1 MNKII
6 EDDQITN
13 SKEYKMFLDEL
24 EGDIAEYIFKTINND
39 LSYSS
44 WADELTQEE
53 FGLLEDITYEDILK
67 RINKW

>member
-1 MNKII
+1 MNKIV
-6 EDDQITN
+6 EDNQIIN
-13 SKEYKMFLDEL
+13 SKEYKMFIDEV
-24 EGDIAEYIFKTINND
+24 ESKIAEYIFKTINND

-67 RINKW
+67 RIDKW

>member
-13 SKEYKMFLDEL
+13 SKEYKIFLDEL

-39 LSYSS
+39 LSYSAWS
-44 WADELTQEE
+44 DKLTQEE
-53 FGLLEDITYEDILK
+53 FSLLEDITYDNILK
-67 RINKW
+67 RIDKW

>member
-39 LSYSS
+39 LSYSAWS
-44 WADELTQEE
+44 DKLTQEE
-53 FGLLEDITYEDILK
+53 FSLLEDITYDNLLK
-67 RINKW
+67 RIDKW

>member
-13 SKEYKMFLDEL
+13 SNEYKMFLDEL

-39 LSYSS
+39 LSYSAWS
-44 WADELTQEE
+44 DKLTQEE
-53 FGLLEDITYEDILK
+53 FSLLEDITYDNILK
-67 RINKW
+67 RIDKW

>member
-24 EGDIAEYIFKTINND
+24 ESNIAEYIYKTINND
-39 LSYSS
+39 LSYSAWS
-44 WADELTQEE
+44 DKLTQEE
-53 FGLLEDITYEDILK
+53 FSLLEDITYDNLLK
-67 RINKW
+67 RIDKW

>member
-13 SKEYKMFLDEL
+13 SNEYKIFLDEL

-39 LSYSS
+39 LSYSVWS
-44 WADELTQEE
+44 DKLTQEE
-53 FGLLEDITYEDILK
+53 FSLLEDITYDNILK
-67 RINKW
+67 RIDKW

>member
-24 EGDIAEYIFKTINND
+24 ESDIAEYIYKTINND
-39 LSYSS
+39 LSYSAWS
-44 WADELTQEE
+44 DKLTQEE
-53 FGLLEDITYEDILK
+53 FSLLEDITYDNLLK
-67 RINKW
+67 RIDKW

>member
-39 LSYSS
+39 LSYSAWS
-44 WADELTQEE
+44 DKLTQEE
-53 FGLLEDITYEDILK
+53 FSLLEDITYDNILK
-67 RINKW
+67 RIDKW

>member
-24 EGDIAEYIFKTINND
+24 EGDIAQYIFKTINND
-39 LSYSS
+39 LSYSAWS
-44 WADELTQEE
+44 DKLTQEE
-53 FGLLEDITYEDILK
+53 FSLLEDITYDNILK

>member
-24 EGDIAEYIFKTINND
+24 EGDIAQYIFKTINND
-39 LSYSS
+39 LSYSAWS
-44 WADELTQEE
+44 DKLTQEE
-53 FGLLEDITYEDILK
+53 FSLLEDITYDNILK
-67 RINKW
+67 RIDKW

>member
-24 EGDIAEYIFKTINND
+24 ESNIAEYIYKTINND
-39 LSYSS
+39 LSYSAWS
-44 WADELTQEE
+44 NKLTQEE
-53 FGLLEDITYEDILK
+53 FSLLEDITYDNLLK
-67 RINKW
+67 RIDKW

>member
-24 EGDIAEYIFKTINND
+24 ESDIAEYIYKTINND
-39 LSYSS
+39 LSYSVWS
-44 WADELTQEE
+44 DKLTQEE
-53 FGLLEDITYEDILK
+53 FSLLEDITYDNLLK
-67 RINKW
+67 RIDKW

>member
-24 EGDIAEYIFKTINND
+24 ESDIAEYIYKTINND
-39 LSYSS
+39 LSYSAWS
-44 WADELTQEE
+44 DKLTQEE
-53 FGLLEDITYEDILK
+53 FGLLEDITYDNLLK
-67 RINKW
+67 RIDKW

>member
-24 EGDIAEYIFKTINND
+24 ESNIAEYIYKTINND
-39 LSYSS
+39 LSYSAWS
-44 WADELTQEE
+44 DKLTQEE
-53 FGLLEDITYEDILK
+53 FGLLEDITYDNLLK
-67 RINKW
+67 RIDKW